1 MLNILVIEDSNT
13 YAKLIK
19 FHLEKNIV
27 GVRCDIVSSF
37 EELKNSDIDK
47 YELFIVDM
55 ILIDSEKDHIDYL
68 LKNNKKIILMTQYR
82 DKFFKEKLKYDFF
95 IMDYILKDD
104 ISILN
109 YLKRIVKR
117 FYKNRFLNVLVVED
131 SLTVR
136 NLEKRYL
143 ALFNFNVFTAKD
155 VKDAIT
161 ILKKES
167 INLIITDL
175 TMPKIS
181 GEELIKFV
189 REKYVME
196 ELPIMV
202 VSSNSEKDKLIEVLK
217 LGVNDFLT
225 KPFLKEEFLIRVL
238 NIVDIYEVLR
248 SYEDS
253 MFKDGLTGVYN
264 RLFLEN
270 KLDDI
275 FSQHSQKSI
284 VMIDIDF
291 FKKINDTYGHQVG
304 DKVLKELA
312 SLLKGSIRKNDF
324 VIRYGG
330 EEFLI
335 YLPFTDKKQAY
346 LIISK
351 IKEVLKKLEKVVPYT
366 FSAGIA
372 DEGETLAQ
380 MIKIADNRLYKAKK
394 NGRNRIV
401 YE

>member
-1 MLNILVIEDSNT
+1 VLNILILEDSKT
-13 YAKLIK
+13 YSKLIK
-19 FHLEKNIV
+19 FQLEKNIV
-27 GVRCDIVSSF
+27 GIKCDIAYSF
-37 EELKNSDIDK
+37 EELQKIDIDK

-55 ILIDSEKDHIDYL
+55 ILKDSEKEHIKYL
-68 LKNNKKIILMTQYR
+68 LDRNKKILLMTQYK
-82 DKFFKEKLKYDFF
+82 DEFLKKKSKLDFY
-95 IMDYILKDD
+95 IIDYIIKED

-131 SLTVR
+131 SLTIR
-136 NLEKRYL
+136 SLEMRYL
-143 ALFNFNVFTAKD
+143 SLLNFNVFSATNGKEALN
-155 VKDAIT
+155 
-161 ILKKES
+161 ILENKKM
-167 INLIITDL
+167 NLIITDL
-175 TMPKIS
+175 NMPFMN
-181 GEELIKFV
+181 GEELITNI
-189 REKYVME
+189 RSKYSME
-196 ELPIMV
+196 ELPIIV
-202 VSSNSEKDKLIEVLK
+202 VSSNNEKEKLIEILK
-217 LGVNDFLT
+217 LGVNDFLH
-225 KPFLKEEFLIRVL
+225 KPFLKEEFLIRIL
-238 NIVDIYEVLR
+238 NIVDVYEVLR
-248 SYEDS
+248 KYEDS

-284 VMIDIDF
+284 VMLDIDF

-312 SLLKGSIRKNDF
+312 ALLARSIRKNDF

-335 YLPFTDKKQAY
+335 YLPFTDKKNAY
-346 LIISK
+346 LIVSK
-351 IKEVLKKLEKVVPYT
+351 IKESLRKLEKAVPYT
-366 FSAGIA
+366 FSAGIS
-372 DEGETLAQ
+372 DEGETLAE

-394 NGRNRIV
+394 EGRNRIV

>member
-37 EELKNSDIDK
+37 EELKKSDINK

-55 ILIDSEKDHIDYL
+55 ILIDSEKEHIDYL

-82 DKFFKEKLKYDFF
+82 DKFFREKLKYDFF
-95 IMDYILKDD
+95 IIDYILKDD

-143 ALFNFNVFTAKD
+143 TLFNFNVFTAKD
-155 VKDAIT
+155 VKEAIKV
-161 ILKKES
+161 LKKES

-175 TMPKIS
+175 TMPNIS

-189 REKYVME
+189 REKYLME

-202 VSSNSEKDKLIEVLK
+202 VSSNNEKDKLIEILK

-248 SYEDS
+248 KYEDS

-284 VMIDIDF
+284 VMLDIDF
-291 FKKINDTYGHQVG
+291 FKKINDTYGHQIG
-304 DKVLKELA
+304 DEVLKELA
-312 SLLKGSIRKNDF
+312 SLLTRSIRKNDF

-335 YLPFTDKKQAY
+335 YLPFTDKKDAY
-346 LIISK
+346 LIVSK
-351 IKEVLKKLEKVVPYT
+351 IKEILRKLEKAVPYT

-394 NGRNRIV
+394 EGRNRIV